1 MSKISVSNED
11 IKESVETL
19 VREADS
25 NPSNTELLFAVR
37 ERQKTFREHSD
48 EDHKFQDDTRKTDQT
63 IITSLDS
70 LHEKLAHLG
79 ERLDSIEDKMKP
91 ILELYE
97 GLTFGSK
104 AVKWTSGIV
113 LAITVIVGSGIAIVK
128 YLKG

>member
-1 MSKISVSNED
+1 MNQPTNAE
-11 IKESVETL
+11 IKESVEVL
-19 VREADS
+19 LHEADS

-37 ERQKTFREHSD
+37 EQQKTFHEHTQSD
-48 EDHKFQDDTRKTDQT
+48 ESFQDDTRKTDQT

>member
-1 MSKISVSNED
+1 MNQPTNAE
-11 IKESVETL
+11 IKESVEVL
-19 VREADS
+19 LHEADS
-25 NPSNTELLFAVR
+25 NPSKTELLLAVK
-37 ERQKTFREHSD
+37 EQQKTFREHAHND
-48 EDHKFQDDTRKTDQT
+48 ESFQDDTRKTDQT

>member
-1 MSKISVSNED
+1 MSQPTNAD
-11 IKESVETL
+11 IQEQVEAL
-19 VREADS
+19 VHEADS

-37 ERQKTFREHSD
+37 ERQKTFREHAQSD
-48 EDHKFQDDTRKTDQT
+48 EAFQDDTRKTDQT